1 MQKNAFLL
9 IFLYEN
15 DSIFFASSFCWRY
28 FKLSSLED
36 FVKITKIITVAAL
49 AACFGTL
56 NAFAAKAKEQKVKIE
71 IVNRPGMA
79 LGTEIPGWV
88 ESVLEGENKKI
99 AKSLKIDPEETQVFV
114 FSNQGDDLEFLK
126 TWTDQVDVQRQVAN
140 SFSIAVGQ
148 SANAV
153 LQGNSGSSES
163 NMQRAIDQ
171 TVKALSALELNGL
184 LKEAQYWI
192 QFKKPKQGVKV
203 NKKSPESAFDYY
215 YEYYVVFTMNRAI
228 YDRQLA
234 AALNGVEDNAS
245 ETKLLK
251 EALSENLR
259 APLIDK
265 VVDTTVEY
273 DW

>member
-1 MQKNAFLL
+1 MCHHFVGDIL
-9 IFLYEN
+9 
-15 DSIFFASSFCWRY
+15 S
-28 FKLSSLED
+28 KLFWED
-36 FVKITKIITVAAL
+36 FVKITKFIAVAAL
-49 AACFGTL
+49 VACFGTV
-56 NAFAAKAKEQKVKIE
+56 NTFAAKAKEQKVKIE
-71 IVNRPGMA
+71 IVNRPGFA

-88 ESVLEGENKKI
+88 EAVLEGENKKI
-99 AKSLKIDPEETQVFV
+99 AKALKIDPEETQVFV

-153 LQGNSGSSES
+153 LQGTSGSES

-215 YEYYVVFTMNRAI
+215 YEYYVVFTMKRSI
-228 YDRQLA
+228 YDKQLD

-251 EALSENLR
+251 EALSQNLR

-265 VVDTTVEY
+265 VVDTSVEY
-273 DW
+273 DF